1 MLHIKFKKITLP
13 LCLCAI
19 SALLFPAITQADT
32 AMVLAASSGTG
43 DIAASR
49 AAEQKAALAKKA
61 EARKAAEA
69 QKAGGEQKT
78 DEAQKPAEEQKEK
91 AAEK

>member
-1 MLHIKFKKITLP
+1 MLHIKSKKITLP

-19 SALLFPAITQADT
+19 SALLSPVLTQADT

-43 DIAASR
+43 EIAGMR

-69 QKAGGEQKT
+69 KKVGGEQKS
-78 DEAQKPAEEQKEK
+78 DEAQKSDEEQKEK